1 MSYVILVGSQK
12 SEIGKTV
19 LSIKIGIELSQK
31 GKRVLL
37 ADFSGGKRKMSEYF
51 KVDEDIIY
59 DIRDVLDKTCS
70 LEQAAIEI
78 IENLNLVPN
87 PRVQGKLNGVRRED
101 FKNFI
106 KDTESQHDYDF
117 IIADVGSMSSSFIDF
132 DSADHAVIINN
143 NDFSCVREL
152 NADKTMVRMNGLN
165 DITLVINRF
174 NKKNAVKGTMLKLR
188 DIQRMTD
195 TKMLYI
201 IEENPKYSQMD
212 SYFLFSGDENSFAGT
227 VKSMVSSLQQ

>member
-19 LSIKIGIELSQK
+19 LSIKMGIELSQK

-59 DIRDVLDKTCS
+59 DIKDVLDKTCS

-78 IENLNLVPN
+78 VENLCLVPN
-87 PRVQGKLNGVRRED
+87 PRVQGKLNGVRKQD

-132 DSADHAVIINN
+132 ESADHGVIINN
-143 NDFSCVREL
+143 NDFSCVREM
-152 NADKTMVRMNGLN
+152 NADKTMARMNGLN

-195 TKMLYI
+195 TKTLYV

-212 SYFLFSGDENSFAGT
+212 SYFLFSSDENSFTGT